1 MPEAALRQMAMHDP
15 GSPSPGEI
23 GGIFAGIVALLATI
37 GAGFRFLFNWT
48 ERRASSRAAKLEAWH
63 NELKER
69 EAKLDNEQTAFQAR
83 LEESVAQLGR
93 ENRAL
98 RLAFQLVSA
107 PLRTLDPSNP
117 ALIRA
122 EQLLQAAFP
131 LDADISADLER
142 LIAAIPDAD

>member
-1 MPEAALRQMAMHDP
+1 MQLQDP
-15 GSPSPGEI
+15 GSPSPGEL
-23 GGIFAGIVALLATI
+23 GGIFAGVIALLATI
-37 GAGFRFLFNWT
+37 GAGARFLFNWV
-48 ERRASSRAAKLEAWH
+48 ERRASSRAAKLEQWH
-63 NELKER
+63 TELKQR
-69 EAKLDNEQTAFQAR
+69 EGRLDQEQAAFQAR

-107 PLRTLDPSNP
+107 PLRQLDPANP

-131 LDADISADLER
+131 LDAELGEDLAR
-142 LIAAIPDAD
+142 LIAAIPESE